1 MSPPGTYLIHR
12 MNSDTATLK
21 KISFVFALAGL
32 LGGMM
37 FTAYRYHQL
46 GYELKNLHY
55 SLDAFKP
62 IPEHVYPPLSYLS
75 PYILV
80 ALAALLSYSR
90 RAAWTSLIT
99 TLLILYFGGATY
111 QSLLRSGFFAINDIT
126 NVNLPVQGY
135 LAWIALLTSAWSMG
149 PWIKDI
155 LSRKLRALQSPAQS
169 PPPP

>member
-1 MSPPGTYLIHR
+1 MRQPRTYLIHR

-21 KISFVFALAGL
+21 KISFAFALAGL
-32 LGGMM
+32 LGGMF
-37 FTAYRYHQL
+37 FTVYKGYQS
-46 GYELKNLHY
+46 GYEFQHLRY

-62 IPEHVYPPLSYLS
+62 IPEHVYFPLSYLS

-80 ALAALLSYSR
+80 ALAALLSCSR
-90 RAAWTSLIT
+90 RAARTALIT

-149 PWIKDI
+149 PRIKDI
-155 LSRKLRALQSPAQS
+155 LSEKLRTLQSP
-169 PPPP
+169 P

>member
-1 MSPPGTYLIHR
+1 MSPPGTYLIHW
-12 MNSDTATLK
+12 MNSDTVTLK
-21 KISFVFALAGL
+21 KISFVFAFAGL

-46 GYELKNLHY
+46 GYELKHLHY

-80 ALAALLSYSR
+80 ALATLLSCSR
-90 RAAWTSLIT
+90 RAARTALIA

-111 QSLLRSGFFAINDIT
+111 QSLLHSGLIAINDIT

-149 PWIKDI
+149 PRIKDI
-155 LSRKLRALQSPAQS
+155 LSGKLRTLQSPAQY